1 MNFWE
6 KVKVIY
12 TFNLLKRVTRIKLY
26 MEAQP
31 W

>member
-6 KVKVIY
+6 KVKGDLHFY
-12 TFNLLKRVTRIKLY
+12 LLKRVTRIKLY